1 LCPLKENQKA
11 LISVKNIINDL
22 YVDKKQHVFD
32 LILKYELE
40 QPIQNLVNFIN
51 NKIQKKQSGI
61 KGLPSA
67 FLTQINSGF
76 LAKIQ
81 DSEEKR
87 ELEEIL
93 SNISTYLLEKY
104 IQSINLPSA
113 SIVKDLQEELKT
125 TCEINSFDYNALNKV
140 FPIET
145 LVKFAKLSSNTSE
158 EVNLLTKPPIYYY
171 EWNGGSPNNLDDLI
185 KNLKSENHISNV
197 WEFRRIFKEHTGDI
211 RVLINKESLDFII
224 ILFDTLVDKNK
235 QLLIPRGK
243 NCGKFHPLKLYAV
256 DFDKKV
262 LIENEPKHI
271 KYRIMK
277 NESYYLKLKG
287 KAEKWI
293 KDYKVKKLTSC

>member
-1 LCPLKENQKA
+1 M
-11 LISVKNIINDL
+11 
-22 YVDKKQHVFD
+22 FD

-40 QPIQNLVNFIN
+40 QPIQNLANFIN
-51 NKIQKKQSGI
+51 NKIQKKQTGI

-81 DSEEKR
+81 DSDEKR

-104 IQSINLPSA
+104 IQSINLPAA

-158 EVNLLTKPPIYYY
+158 EVNLLTKPPVYYY
-171 EWNGGSPNNLDDLI
+171 DWNGINQYDLDDLV

-197 WEFRRIFKEHTGDI
+197 WGFKKIFKKHSGDI
-211 RVLINKESLDFII
+211 TISINKESLDFII
-224 ILFDTLVDKNK
+224 ILFDTLVNN

-256 DFDKKV
+256 DFDKKD
-262 LIENEPKHI
+262 LIENEPKYI
-271 KYRIMK
+271 KQRIMR

-287 KAEKWI
+287 KSKKWI
-293 KDYKVKKLTSC
+293 KDYEVKK